1 MFCKTILSDYTD
13 KMNLERPTY
22 KTKQHKGSVP
32 IFQST
37 LVFDG
42 VVYTSDISRSKKE
55 AEQLAARAAILS
67 LLGI

>member
-1 MFCKTILSDYTD
+1 
-13 KMNLERPTY
+13 MNLKRPLYT
-22 KTKQHKGSVP
+22 TNHHDGSVP

-42 VVYTSDISRSKKE
+42 VVYTGNLSRSKKE

-67 LLGI
+67 LIGI